1 MSGSPKGDSSQ
12 KSLFCLKKLEDPGLL
27 GVLVLV
33 GVLVGVLVESC
44 GGGGDVVFLEF
55 WSQISVESC
64 SKRLVIQEAGRG

>member
-1 MSGSPKGDSSQ
+1 MSGSPNGDSSQ

-27 GVLVLV
+27 GVL
-33 GVLVGVLVESC
+33 VLVGVLVESC

-64 SKRLVIQEAGRG
+64 SKRLVIQEAGPG

>member
-27 GVLVLV
+27 GVL
-33 GVLVGVLVESC
+33 VLVGVLVESC

-64 SKRLVIQEAGRG
+64 SKRLVIQEADPG

>member
-1 MSGSPKGDSSQ
+1 MSGSPNGDSSQ

-33 GVLVGVLVESC
+33 GVLVESC

-55 WSQISVESC
+55 WSHISVESC
-64 SKRLVIQEAGRG
+64 SKRLVIQEAGPG

>member
-1 MSGSPKGDSSQ
+1 MSGSPNGDSSQ

-33 GVLVGVLVESC
+33 GVLVESC
-44 GGGGDVVFLEF
+44 GGGGDVVFLEL

-64 SKRLVIQEAGRG
+64 SKRLVIQEAGPG

>member
-27 GVLVLV
+27 GVL
-33 GVLVGVLVESC
+33 VLVGVLVESC

-64 SKRLVIQEAGRG
+64 SKRLVIQEAGPG